1 MKHRK
6 TLLWIFGV
14 LLFGWGIAE
23 GVAEAGT
30 LNYPTKPIEMIV
42 AFPAGGGQDAT
53 FRLVAKYAEKHI
65 GGRIVVLN
73 KVGGGGVIGNTE
85 IARSKPDGYTLGT
98 ISNNQ
103 VTDEFTVK
111 GVPYSYKD
119 FIPVVQIAADPHVL
133 VVKNAL
139 KMDFK
144 QYIEHARK
152 NPNKVSMS
160 MGGTWTS
167 HDFFRLKLEKAYGV
181 RFLRVAYQGGAP
193 ALQAVVGGHIDSAV
207 PFVVEA
213 MPSIEGKLV
222 TPLAVSSPERVPTL
236 PHVPSV
242 RELGQEAVQANF
254 RGISVPPGTPQEIIQ
269 FLEEAFAK
277 TFKEPEFQNDLKKV
291 GIAPLFRGH
300 KDFLKYYKEE
310 YDRYAALA
318 KEFGIKPK

>member
-1 MKHRK
+1 MRHLRAIVWGFGAI
-6 TLLWIFGV
+6 LLGV
-14 LLFGWGIAE
+14 GTA
-23 GVAEAGT
+23 GVAAEAGT
-30 LNYPTKPIEMIV
+30 PNYPTKPVEMIV

-119 FIPVVQIAADPHVL
+119 FIPVAQIAADPHVL
-133 VVKNAL
+133 VAKNAL

-152 NPNKVSMS
+152 NPNKVAMA

-181 RFLRVAYQGGAP
+181 RYLRVAYQGGAP
-193 ALQAVVGGHIDSAV
+193 ALQAVAGGHVDSAV

-213 MPSIEGKLV
+213 MPSLEGKLV

-236 PHVPSV
+236 PDVPSV
-242 RELGQEAVQANF
+242 RELGQDAVQANF
-254 RGISVPPGTPQEIIQ
+254 RGISVPPGTPPEIIQ
-269 FLEEAFAK
+269 RLEEAFAK
-277 TFKEPEFQNDLKKV
+277 TFKDPEFQNDLKKV
-291 GIAPLFRGH
+291 GIAPLFRGQ
-300 KDFLKYYKEE
+300 KDFAKYYKDE

-318 KEFGIKPK
+318 KEFGIEPK